1 MLKTEIKKIK
11 DAGKPLITKVGGV
24 SLLRTDCNSRSTGT
38 MGR

>member
-24 SLLRTDCNSRSTGT
+24 SSADRLQQ
-38 MGR
+38 

>member
-11 DAGKPLITKVGGV
+11 DAGEPLITKVGG
-24 SLLRTDCNSRSTGT
+24 SLLRTDRNSRSAGT